1 MQAPTRVACLLAA
14 MLTLGSCALV
24 PKLQTPKLSVAS
36 IQVMSG
42 DLWTQHLK
50 VRIHVENPNDRSLPV
65 KGLEYTLEVEG
76 EELASGTSA
85 SAFIVP
91 PLGEAEFDTEVTTNL
106 AGPLLK
112 VLGHSSQALEQ
123 GVPYRLSGKVALSE
137 GLWRSIHF
145 DEHGTFKLQ

>member
-1 MQAPTRVACLLAA
+1 MRAPTRAAWLVAA
-14 MLTLGSCALV
+14 LTLGSCALV
-24 PKLQTPKLSVAS
+24 PKLQTPKLSVVS
-36 IQVMSG
+36 VQVVSG

-50 VRIHVENPNDRSLPV
+50 VRVHVENPNDRALPV
-65 KGLEYTLEVEG
+65 KGLEYTLEVDG

-85 SAFIVP
+85 SAFVVP